1 MVAGASGTG
10 KTMFALE
17 FLLRGIRDF
26 GEPGV
31 MFSFEESRSDLIEN
45 MATFG
50 FDLET
55 LIAEGM
61 LIIDAFHI
69 EPSEIV
75 TTGGFDLEG
84 LFLRLEKAIE
94 TVGAKRIVLDTIEV
108 LLASFGNDV
117 LVRGELSRLFRWF
130 KERKLTA
137 VVTEERGREGNLTRY
152 GFEEVIS
159 DCAILLD
166 HRVHE
171 EISTRRLRI
180 LKYRGSEHGTNEY
193 PFLITDRGFVVLPS
207 IGSESILSAPDERVS
222 TGMEQLDQMLSGGI
236 FRGAS
241 LLISGR
247 AGTGKTTIA
256 AQLVDAAC
264 RRGERALFISFEE
277 SQARLIRNMRSVGI
291 ELQQWV
297 DAGLLNIWAERST
310 AYGLEEHLGRLDR
323 MLEEFCPRVVV
334 LDAMRSLVELGPER
348 NIRATLAMEIDVLKA
363 REITCVITSLTHGNE
378 EESSAVGVSS
388 LTDSWLLLRNIE
400 HNGERSRLLFVIK
413 SRGMAHSNQV
423 REFIFTPQGAQL
435 VEVMVDPRGG
445 ILTGSARKQQMAH
458 FARIADNRLA
468 NIKRNQRSLQRRTAV
483 LRAQIAV
490 LENELEA
497 TSSDLEKA
505 NEEQWRKQ
513 EAVAADQFEAERI
526 REASM

>member
-45 MATFG
+45 MAIFG

-55 LIAEGM
+55 LIADGM

-207 IGSESILSAPDERVS
+207 IEMDSISTASEERVS

-505 NEEQWRKQ
+505 NEEQRRKQ

>member
-1 MVAGASGTG
+1 
-10 KTMFALE
+10 MFALE
-17 FLLRGIRDF
+17 FLLRGARDF

-31 MFSFEESRSDLIEN
+31 LFTFEESAHDLIEN
-45 MATFG
+45 MATLG
-50 FDLET
+50 FDLEA
-55 LIAEGM
+55 LVADGK
-61 LIIDAFHI
+61 LVIDSFQI

-75 TTGGFDLEG
+75 ATGSFDLEG

-94 TVGAKRIVLDTIEV
+94 SVGAKRIVLDTIEI
-108 LLASFGNDV
+108 LLASYGND
-117 LVRGELSRLFRWF
+117 LIVRGELSRLFRWF

-137 VVTEERGREGNLTRY
+137 LVTEERGREGSLTRY

-193 PFLITDRGFVVLPS
+193 PFLITDRGLIVLPAT
-207 IGSESILSAPDERVS
+207 GVESILGASDERVS
-222 TGMEQLDQMLSGGI
+222 TGMKQLDQMLSGGI
-236 FRGAS
+236 FRSAT

-256 AQLVDAAC
+256 AQLVEAAC

-277 SQARLIRNMRSVGI
+277 TQARLIRNMRSVGI
-291 ELQQWV
+291 DLQQWV
-297 DAGLLNIWAERST
+297 DVGLLRIWAERST

-323 MLEEFCPRVVV
+323 LLEELSPSVVV
-334 LDAMRSLVELGPER
+334 LDAMRSLAELGPER
-348 NIRATLAMEIDVLKA
+348 NIRATVAMEIDMLKS
-363 REITCVITSLTHGNE
+363 RGITSVITSLTHGSE

-400 HNGERSRLLFVIK
+400 SNGERSRLLFVIK

-423 REFIFTPQGAQL
+423 REFILTPKGAQL
-435 VEVMVDPRGG
+435 VEVVIDPSGE
-445 ILTGSARKQQMAH
+445 ILTGSARQQQLAR

-468 NIKRNQRSLQRRTAV
+468 NIKRNQSSLQRRTAV

-497 TSSDLEKA
+497 TSGDLEKA
-505 NEEQWRKQ
+505 SEEQLRRQ
-513 EAVAADQFEAERI
+513 EVIAADQFEAERL
-526 REASM
+526 REV